1 MFYTDH
7 EIFNRFFKHTH
18 TPKISK
24 KQKNPIKDRSE
35 LKTGDYV
42 VHIDHGIG
50 RFVGLEKMET
60 GGSEHEVLRLV
71 YKNND
76 VVFININSLHKIAK
90 YSGSGKTPLLNS
102 LNNQDWVKKKTKIK
116 TKIVDMANDLIQLYL
131 KRREIKGFA
140 FDKDSYLQIELESSF
155 IYQDTPDQIK
165 TTEDVKKDMEGPFP
179 MDRLVCGDVGFG
191 KTEIAIRAAFKAI
204 CSNKQVLILVP
215 TTILAYQHYKTFQ
228 KRLENF
234 PVNIDYIS

>member
-1 MFYTDH
+1 M
-7 EIFNRFFKHTH
+7 
-18 TPKISK
+18 
-24 KQKNPIKDRSE
+24 
-35 LKTGDYV
+35 

-90 YSGSGKTPLLNS
+90 YSGSGETPLLNS

-131 KRREIKGFA
+131 KSCLLYTSPSPR
-140 FDKDSYLQIELESSF
+140 D
-155 IYQDTPDQIK
+155 
-165 TTEDVKKDMEGPFP
+165 
-179 MDRLVCGDVGFG
+179 
-191 KTEIAIRAAFKAI
+191 
-204 CSNKQVLILVP
+204 
-215 TTILAYQHYKTFQ
+215 
-228 KRLENF
+228 
-234 PVNIDYIS
+234 